1 MNRNK
6 SGFFDKTNKVDKSSA
21 RPAKKRETI
30 QIIKTRNEIGGQYY
44 WPYQNK
50 KDYKWIVWI
59 TMSTN

>member
-44 WPYQNK
+44 
-50 KDYKWIVWI
+50 
-59 TMSTN
+59 